1 MDLRAASAS
10 LAAAEAS
17 NVRAGINS
25 RQSTMGD
32 FRANAFVTTH
42 L

>member
-32 FRANAFVTTH
+32 FSADAFVATH